1 MNKKFT
7 QKFVRRNFILFCC
20 VFFSNDALI
29 RLKCSLIELNIY
41 FNPHHSLVQKVNA
54 HEAACLLRWSMI
66 PFLHALCDGQEFVF
80 VVEMNA
86 HGSECLWLRS
96 TTDNCLDVRQVS
108 MCMLCV
114 FPIMPYSIV
123 VTRSAWASSI
133 FIWLPVYFP

>member
-1 MNKKFT
+1 
-7 QKFVRRNFILFCC
+7 
-20 VFFSNDALI
+20 
-29 RLKCSLIELNIY
+29 
-41 FNPHHSLVQKVNA
+41 
-54 HEAACLLRWSMI
+54 MI

-123 VTRSAWASSI
+123 VTRSA
-133 FIWLPVYFP
+133 